1 MGKDSFV
8 GDQQYQQVRNSAPR
22 THRLRCTDEPQ
33 QSQPPNPRRGR
44 HRRHRGIGRAIVEAL
59 LAEGWSVLASGRSA
73 ESISALSR
81 ALVPTSGGRLDV
93 QVADVRDPQASERL
107 AHRAEELCGGL
118 DAWVNNAGLGRFAPI
133 DELSIEDWNE
143 VIRTNLD
150 GAFYGMRSAA
160 AAMKRSGKG
169 GFILNIASLASKNPF
184 AGGAAYNASKFGLLG
199 MSEAAMLD
207 LRHQGIRV
215 ATVLP
220 GSVDTDFSHRLG
232 EGRSRVDAP
241 PRGRRRSGRR
251 PAPLSRPSL
260 AEPSRDPAEPSA
272 EGMSPT
278 KAPKNRTPSAR
289 TLAWRLVRHG
299 LGMAL
304 LLALAL
310 AIGVFGYHYWG
321 GLGWLD
327 ALENASMILGGMG
340 PVDPMSTTSGKLF
353 ASAYAI
359 FSGVVLLTAAGVL
372 ITPLAHHLFRRLHL
386 EDEGE

>member
-1 MGKDSFV
+1 M
-8 GDQQYQQVRNSAPR
+8 
-22 THRLRCTDEPQ
+22 
-33 QSQPPNPRRGR
+33 
-44 HRRHRGIGRAIVEAL
+44 

-73 ESISALSR
+73 ESTSELTR
-81 ALVPTSGGRLDV
+81 ALADPCRLPIAGRLDV

-107 AHRAEELCGGL
+107 AHRAEELFGGL

-220 GSVDTDFSHRLG
+220 GSVDTDFSHRSAKA
-232 EGRSRVDAP
+232 GREWMLRPEDVAEVVVDLLRFPDRALPSRVEI
-241 PRGRRRSGRR
+241 R
-251 PAPLSRPSL
+251 PSRP
-260 AEPSRDPAEPSA
+260 P
-272 EGMSPT
+272 
-278 KAPKNRTPSAR
+278 KA
-289 TLAWRLVRHG
+289 
-299 LGMAL
+299 
-304 LLALAL
+304 
-310 AIGVFGYHYWG
+310 
-321 GLGWLD
+321 
-327 ALENASMILGGMG
+327 
-340 PVDPMSTTSGKLF
+340 
-353 ASAYAI
+353 
-359 FSGVVLLTAAGVL
+359 
-372 ITPLAHHLFRRLHL
+372 
-386 EDEGE
+386 